1 MGNTLVKI
9 CGLQDVE
16 VLKYMNNLPVDYIGF
31 VFAKSRR
38 QVSLDT
44 AAVLVPQL
52 SKWQNETTPESVGV
66 FVNPTMEQLSEVMD
80 RVSLDVIQLHGQEK
94 PEFCRQVKQAFGVKI
109 FKVIQIQGTEDA
121 SDDSNSDIETAL
133 QEYIGVIDAVLLDT
147 FDPVHGGGS
156 GKTFAWEQITR
167 YQAWSHRKGLPLWIA
182 GGLDSDNVE
191 GLLELYQPDGV
202 DVSSGVE
209 SNGIKDIEKIK
220 IFVER
225 VKGL

>member
-1 MGNTLVKI
+1 MGSALVKI

-16 VLKYMNNLPVDYIGF
+16 VLKYMNDLPVDYIGF

-38 QVSLDT
+38 QVSVDT
-44 AAVLVPQL
+44 AAILVPQL
-52 SKWQNETTPESVGV
+52 SKWQNEKTPESVGV

-94 PEFCRQVKQAFGVKI
+94 PEFCRKVKQAFGVKI
-109 FKVIQIQGTEDA
+109 FKVIQIQRTEDT
-121 SDDSNSDIETAL
+121 SDSSDIETAL

-167 YQAWSHRKGLPLWIA
+167 YQDWSHHEGIPLWIA
-182 GGLDSDNVE
+182 GGLDPDNVE
-191 GLLELYQPDGV
+191 ELLELYHPHGV

-209 SNGIKDIEKIK
+209 SNGIKDIDKIK
-220 IFVER
+220 TFVER